1 MFFVQIFFYF
11 EGLLEF
17 SSKMESFMEFLWL
30 QVSIILDWLAYTLQN
45 RSNLV
50 KYLVFQYKIG
60 IESHQNPVKF
70 QSFVA
75 RETSKLQI
83 IVLEQFWN
91 SFDH

>member
-1 MFFVQIFFYF
+1 MTTSLHYP
-11 EGLLEF
+11 GL
-17 SSKMESFMEFLWL
+17 
-30 QVSIILDWLAYTLQN
+30 TGLQN

-83 IVLEQFWN
+83 IVLEQF
-91 SFDH
+91 